1 MKRWFF
7 LAAIVASI
15 GTSAASAQ
23 DIMYPYN
30 GVHPKHPSRGGFCY
44 NSGAHSHR
52 LPPDANIAYLYR
64 NYGGYNYFVG
74 DPYAFG
80 YQGQAFPYYNHHP
93 VSHIGSHCYLDGQH
107 YHHFLPTADY
117 SPYYVV
123 NNGTY
128 YYNGTLP
135 PAYYTYRSNYYRLSH
150 TWRYLP
156 HYRTYWAGYRSTWN
170 RYYAPASVSYITRPP
185 VVTYRYNA
193 PPTRVY
199 NTTVVRSYNTPTYR
213 YNVQQPRTYNSY
225 YRPAAVQRTTTT
237 TVRPSG
243 NVVRTTTTTVRRGWR
258 R

>member
-1 MKRWFF
+1 MKRWLF

-23 DIMYPYN
+23 DMRYPFN
-30 GVHPKHPSRGGFCY
+30 GVHPNHPAKGGFCY
-44 NSGAHSHR
+44 NAGVHSHR
-52 LPPDANIAYLYR
+52 MPPDPNISYLYR
-64 NYGGYNYFVG
+64 NWSGYNYFMG

-80 YQGQAFPYYNHHP
+80 YTGQAFAYYNHHP
-93 VSHIGSHCYLDGQH
+93 VSHTGSYCYLDGSH

-135 PAYYTYRSNYYRLSH
+135 PQYYSYRSNYYRASH
-150 TWRYLP
+150 TYRYLP
-156 HYRTYWAGYRSTWN
+156 YYRTYWNGYRTAYST
-170 RYYAPASVSYITRPP
+170 YSTPGSVAYITRPP
-185 VVTYRYNA
+185 TMVYRYTS
-193 PPTRVY
+193 PPVRVY
-199 NTTVVRSYNTPTYR
+199 NTTVVRTVATPTYR

-225 YRPAAVQRTTTT
+225 YRPAATVQRTTTT

-243 NVVRTTTTTVRRGWR
+243 NVVRTTTTTRAGWR